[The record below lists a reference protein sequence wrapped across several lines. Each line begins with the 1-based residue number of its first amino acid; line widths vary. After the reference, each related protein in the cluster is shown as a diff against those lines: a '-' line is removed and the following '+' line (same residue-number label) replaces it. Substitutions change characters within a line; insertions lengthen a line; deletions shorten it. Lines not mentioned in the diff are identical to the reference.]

1 MRASLTFT
9 QVGPKKIANQFSFI
23 ERATQTLVSGCT
35 STEAQTEPPPRANF
49 SETVNQWV
57 IYDFYDKYEKVK
69 EQEDRPII
77 DGNQEDHNVRNG
89 KKERR
94 KIGLNAQEEANERE
108 KDVSQ
113 RILRSAKV
121 LERMLNLNT
130 FDEIAQDF
138 RFWEDQSDEFKDVD
152 GSLLPLWR
160 FSFEQAKNLE
170 ITCLRWN
177 PK

>member
-1 MRASLTFT
+1 
-9 QVGPKKIANQFSFI
+9 
-23 ERATQTLVSGCT
+23 
-35 STEAQTEPPPRANF
+35 
-49 SETVNQWV
+49 
-57 IYDFYDKYEKVK
+57 
-69 EQEDRPII
+69 
-77 DGNQEDHNVRNG
+77 
-89 KKERR
+89 
-94 KIGLNAQEEANERE
+94 
-108 KDVSQ
+108 
-113 RILRSAKV
+113 
-121 LERMLNLNT
+121 MLNLNT